1 MIVFLPML
9 TDEQVIRL
17 KLAHNNTR
25 EKRLADRIKAVLMVH
40 AGFIYDQI
48 KQALLLD
55 EVTVRRY
62 VRQFQEK
69 GIAGL
74 LE

>member
-1 MIVFLPML
+1 M
-9 TDEQVIRL
+9 
-17 KLAHNNTR
+17 
-25 EKRLADRIKAVLMVH
+25 KAVLMVH
-40 AGFIYDQI
+40 AGCICDQI